1 MDGCILPVS
10 PFTGWP
16 VNTSSHFWSW
26 SITWWLRGGKRRLK
40 KSSRTWLK
48 PEAVLELLPVT
59 HRHHL
64 TVAPSSS
71 SSLTTFWLDLSS
83 SPALLFSRRQFSCCS
98 CNVAL
103 DSLALAHKVFNVVQP
118 PQMIWIHDLVPHFP
132 QACVVLTGGRMI
144 LLLKHFW
151 PQERWSVGGQDNLDI
166 YTCLDLAHYYR

>member
-71 SSLTTFWLDLSS
+71 SLITFWLDLSS

-98 CNVAL
+98 CNFAL